1 MMRKDTLKIEDWKK
15 SAETWELIGRGT
27 MVKSNSKEMIEEVG
41 HLQTTTLVT
50 LGMKSHLSWIDLLV
64 MAQELRQKTL
74 HAWAVKNAE
83 LK

>member
-1 MMRKDTLKIEDWKK
+1 
-15 SAETWELIGRGT
+15 

-41 HLQTTTLVT
+41 HLQITTLVT

-74 HAWAVKNAE
+74 HA
-83 LK
+83 